1 MFWEKESKL
10 IYSYDGETVCIEA
23 WGKDALR
30 VRVTKNRS
38 FTGRDWALEA
48 KDAHAGEVEIFEDP
62 SAKGGA
68 FANMYEGTDTSYG
81 KITNGKLHAV
91 IDSGSVITFYHEDG
105 RVLLKEHF
113 RRLRDEES
121 MPLNIMGRE
130 YSNGVGDNFRIVTRF
145 VARKGEKIFGMGQY
159 QQHELDLKGCMLELA
174 QRNSQVS
181 VPFYL
186 SSIGYGFLWNN
197 PGVGQVM
204 FANNGTEWVTES
216 GKEIDYLVIAGDT
229 PAEIEENYM
238 TLTGKP
244 PMMPEYGMGFWQCKL
259 RYWNQEQLLSV
270 ARKYKELGVPLDVI
284 VVDFFHWTKQGEFKF
299 DPKYWPDVPGM
310 CRELKEMGIQVVV
323 SVWPTVD
330 IYSENFEEMKEKGYL
345 VRTEHGVPLT
355 MLCGGNEVFFD
366 ATNPDARTYV
376 WEKIKKNY
384 YDQGAK
390 LFWLDVAEPE
400 YSVYDFKNYRY
411 QLGSVQEVG
420 NIYPKYYLKA
430 FYDGMTAEGDTM
442 PISLIRSA
450 WAGSAKYGALVWSG
464 DIVSTFE
471 CFRRQVQAGLNM
483 AIAGIP
489 WWTTDIGGFHGARTD
504 DPDFHR
510 LYIRWFEYGCFCPVM
525 RLHGNRNPQ
534 EGYGAE
540 QIGSGSD
547 NEIWSFSDEAYEIS
561 KKYIFLR
568 ERLRDY
574 IRVQMKKAHEDGTPV
589 MRPAFYDFPT
599 DPESWNVEDAYLFG
613 PDLYVAPVMED
624 HVTEREVYLPAG
636 TAWFNAWTGEKYEG
650 GQNVTVAAP
659 MDTIPV
665 FVKEGAD
672 TEHLLNIFSE

>member
-1 MFWEKESKL
+1 MFLEKEGKL

-30 VRVTKNRS
+30 VRATKNRS

-130 YSNGVGDNFRIVTRF
+130 YSNGVGDNFRIVARF

-270 ARKYKELGVPLDVI
+270 ARKYKELGIPLDVI

-376 WEKIKKNY
+376 WEKIKKIIMIRVPSSSGWMWQSRNT
-384 YDQGAK
+384 
-390 LFWLDVAEPE
+390 
-400 YSVYDFKNYRY
+400 
-411 QLGSVQEVG
+411 
-420 NIYPKYYLKA
+420 A
-430 FYDGMTAEGDTM
+430 FM
-442 PISLIRSA
+442 ISR
-450 WAGSAKYGALVWSG
+450 
-464 DIVSTFE
+464 
-471 CFRRQVQAGLNM
+471 
-483 AIAGIP
+483 
-489 WWTTDIGGFHGARTD
+489 TTVI
-504 DPDFHR
+504 
-510 LYIRWFEYGCFCPVM
+510 
-525 RLHGNRNPQ
+525 
-534 EGYGAE
+534 
-540 QIGSGSD
+540 SS
-547 NEIWSFSDEAYEIS
+547 EAYRRSEI
-561 KKYIFLR
+561 F
-568 ERLRDY
+568 
-574 IRVQMKKAHEDGTPV
+574 IR
-589 MRPAFYDFPT
+589 
-599 DPESWNVEDAYLFG
+599 
-613 PDLYVAPVMED
+613 
-624 HVTEREVYLPAG
+624 
-636 TAWFNAWTGEKYEG
+636 
-650 GQNVTVAAP
+650 
-659 MDTIPV
+659 
-665 FVKEGAD
+665 
-672 TEHLLNIFSE
+672 NII

>member
-1 MFWEKESKL
+1 MFWEKEGKL

-30 VRVTKNRS
+30 VRATKNRS

-130 YSNGVGDNFRIVTRF
+130 YSNGVGDNFRIVARF

-229 PAEIEENYM
+229 PAKIEENYM

-299 DPKYWPDVPGM
+299 DPKYWPDVPRIKGDGNSGCCVGM
-310 CRELKEMGIQVVV
+310 
-323 SVWPTVD
+323 
-330 IYSENFEEMKEKGYL
+330 
-345 VRTEHGVPLT
+345 
-355 MLCGGNEVFFD
+355 
-366 ATNPDARTYV
+366 
-376 WEKIKKNY
+376 
-384 YDQGAK
+384 
-390 LFWLDVAEPE
+390 
-400 YSVYDFKNYRY
+400 
-411 QLGSVQEVG
+411 
-420 NIYPKYYLKA
+420 
-430 FYDGMTAEGDTM
+430 
-442 PISLIRSA
+442 
-450 WAGSAKYGALVWSG
+450 
-464 DIVSTFE
+464 
-471 CFRRQVQAGLNM
+471 
-483 AIAGIP
+483 
-489 WWTTDIGGFHGARTD
+489 
-504 DPDFHR
+504 
-510 LYIRWFEYGCFCPVM
+510 
-525 RLHGNRNPQ
+525 
-534 EGYGAE
+534 
-540 QIGSGSD
+540 
-547 NEIWSFSDEAYEIS
+547 
-561 KKYIFLR
+561 
-568 ERLRDY
+568 
-574 IRVQMKKAHEDGTPV
+574 
-589 MRPAFYDFPT
+589 
-599 DPESWNVEDAYLFG
+599 
-613 PDLYVAPVMED
+613 
-624 HVTEREVYLPAG
+624 
-636 TAWFNAWTGEKYEG
+636 
-650 GQNVTVAAP
+650 
-659 MDTIPV
+659 
-665 FVKEGAD
+665 AD
-672 TEHLLNIFSE
+672 R

>member
-1 MFWEKESKL
+1 MFLEKEGKL

-30 VRVTKNRS
+30 VRATKNRS

-130 YSNGVGDNFRIVTRF
+130 YSNGVGDNFRIVARF

-366 ATNPDARTYV
+366 ATNPDGKHLIILHTKGSHFNYTQRYPRSFAQWKPECIGVDSGCTKAQMINSYDNSVTYV
-376 WEKIKKNY
+376 DHFISSVIDQVRDKK
-384 YDQGAK
+384 AI
-390 LFWLDVAEPE
+390 V
-400 YSVYDFKNYRY
+400 
-411 QLGSVQEVG
+411 
-420 NIYPKYYLKA
+420 
-430 FYDGMTAEGDTM
+430 FYAAD
-442 PISLIRSA
+442 
-450 WAGSAKYGALVWSG
+450 
-464 DIVSTFE
+464 
-471 CFRRQVQAGLNM
+471 
-483 AIAGIP
+483 
-489 WWTTDIGGFHGARTD
+489 HGESINERE
-504 DPDFHR
+504 H
-510 LYIRWFEYGCFCPVM
+510 
-525 RLHGNRNPQ
+525 LHGTPRELAPPEQFRVPMMVWMSDKYLENPANAQ
-534 EGYGAE
+534 AFA
-540 QIGSGSD
+540 QLKK
-547 NEIWSFSDEAYEIS
+547 EA
-561 KKYIFLR
+561 
-568 ERLRDY
+568 D
-574 IRVQMKKAHEDGTPV
+574 MKVPRRH
-589 MRPAFYDFPT
+589 
-599 DPESWNVEDAYLFG
+599 VE
-613 PDLYVAPVMED
+613 LY
-624 HVTEREVYLPAG
+624 
-636 TAWFNAWTGEKYEG
+636 
-650 GQNVTVAAP
+650 
-659 MDTIPV
+659 DTIMGCLGYTSPDGGINENNNWCHIPQA
-665 FVKEGAD
+665 KEAAA
-672 TEHLLNIFSE
+672 N